1 MSTLN
6 KKSFIINII
15 AFILFISLFNSY
27 YNASFSIAI
36 IAFVLFVLYDF
47 HQTRKIKSIKIP
59 KQVMHGI
66 IVFFGSIL
74 IAAFLSGDYENIRK
88 TGKLIYYSM
97 PFFMLAYLN
106 SCGNIQKGIKNALI
120 AVVVIGF
127 ALSFYQYFGLD
138 MPRVKGLLRNAS
150 LSASGLSLL
159 LPLVAYIFY
168 KEIDKKNKILYFSFF
183 MMTLFSISLTKTR
196 GIFIAIGVVLIILFI
211 KKLNKIIWPLLI
223 VCIFCILCIYFSNE
237 YLNIMQLVHRPY
249 DMERLYGYQASI
261 KMWLDNPLIGVGI
274 EHWADLYKNI
284 YFPVGAREH
293 LVHAHNMYL
302 FFLSSTGIIGFIG
315 LVYFFFKV
323 LKHLYLNSR
332 SNVYYI
338 SGLSAIVIFML
349 HGIVDVPFIFKST
362 LRIFWT
368 MLAIYILPIFQANND
383 K

>member
-1 MSTLN
+1 MNVIN
-6 KKSFIINII
+6 KKSFIINIV
-15 AFILFISLFNSY
+15 AFILLISLFNSY

-47 HQTRKIKSIKIP
+47 HQTRKIKSIQIP
-59 KQVMHGI
+59 KQVMQGI

-74 IAAFLSGDYENIRK
+74 IAAFLSSDYENIRI
-88 TGKLIYYSM
+88 TWKLIYYSM

-106 SCGNIQKGIKNALI
+106 SCGNIQKGIKAGI
-120 AVVVIGF
+120 ITVVVIGF
-127 ALSFYQYFGLD
+127 VLSFYQYFCLD
-138 MPRVKGLLRNAS
+138 MPRVKGLLRNPN
-150 LSASGLSLL
+150 LSASGLSLI
-159 LPLVAYIFY
+159 LPLVVYIFY
-168 KEIDKKNKILYFSFF
+168 KEIDKKTKILYFSFF

-196 GIFIAIGVVLIILFI
+196 GIFIAIGVVFIILFI

-223 VCIFCILCIYFSNE
+223 VAILCIYFSGE
-237 YLNIMQLVHRPY
+237 YLSIMQLVHRPY

-261 KMWLDNPLIGVGI
+261 KMWLDNPWIGVGI
-274 EHWADLYKNI
+274 GHWADLYKNI

-315 LVYFFFKV
+315 LIYFFFVV
-323 LKHLYLNSR
+323 LKYLYLNSH
-332 SNVYYI
+332 SNIYYI
-338 SGLSAIVIFML
+338 YGLSAIIIFML
-349 HGIVDVPFIFKST
+349 HGIVDIPFIFKST

-368 MLAIYILPIFQANND
+368 MLAIYILPIFKADND